1 VYKNRKISK
10 MDIFNERF
18 VSENES
24 NESVKN
30 IFTTVGFALLG
41 MLITMLLIWSYNL
54 SDRNQYMFIVVYS
67 SIIMIYCIIIVS
79 ITAINKNSY
88 DYATYNVLLGFSVFM
103 IFLTFAMV
111 IIFLL
116 RYFNI
121 FSSNY
126 FGQDNAR
133 YY

>member
-1 VYKNRKISK
+1 
-10 MDIFNERF
+10 MDIFNEGF

-30 IFTTVGFALLG
+30 IFTTIGFALLG
-41 MLITMLLIWSYNL
+41 ILITTLLIWAYNL
-54 SDRNQYMFIVVYS
+54 SDRNQYMFIVVFS
-67 SIIMIYCIIIVS
+67 SIIMVYCIIVVS

-88 DYATYNVLLGFSVFM
+88 DYATYNILVGFSVFM
-103 IFLTFAMV
+103 IFLTFAM
-111 IIFLL
+111 IILFLL

-121 FSSNY
+121 FSSSY
-126 FGQDNAR
+126 FGQDNMR

>member
-1 VYKNRKISK
+1 
-10 MDIFNERF
+10 MDVFNERF

-30 IFTTVGFALLG
+30 IFTTIGFALLG
-41 MLITMLLIWSYNL
+41 MLITTLLIWSYNL

-67 SIIMIYCIIIVS
+67 SIIMIYCIIMVS

-88 DYATYNVLLGFSVFM
+88 DYATYNILIGFSVFM

-111 IIFLL
+111 ILFLL

-121 FSSNY
+121 FSSSY
-126 FGQDNAR
+126 FGQDNMR

>member
-10 MDIFNERF
+10 MDVFNERF

-30 IFTTVGFALLG
+30 IFTTIGFALLG
-41 MLITMLLIWSYNL
+41 MLITTLLIWSYNL

-67 SIIMIYCIIIVS
+67 SIIMIYCIIMVS

-88 DYATYNVLLGFSVFM
+88 DYATYNILIGFSVFM

-111 IIFLL
+111 ILFLL

-121 FSSNY
+121 FSSSY
-126 FGQDNAR
+126 FGQDNMR